1 MPQSSTSFPTS
12 KPPTRLVWILTLLLV
27 AIGFIMVVRRTYV
40 LLYPREHPKFAAA
53 AALDAGF
60 AAHPFLT
67 FLHILPAAL
76 LICLMPLQFVSRI
89 RARHL
94 AWHRWPGRLLVA
106 LGFVVGTSALVM
118 SYTLAIVGAFSP
130 RAGCRLMSSSERP
143 SGLDSL

>member
-1 MPQSSTSFPTS
+1 MPQSPTSFPTS

-27 AIGFIMVVRRTYV
+27 AIGFSMVVRRTYV

-53 AALDAGF
+53 ATLDAGC

-106 LGFVVGTSALVM
+106 LGFVFGTSALVM
-118 SYTLAIVGAFSP
+118 SYTSAIVGAFSP